1 MNTAKKSNEL
11 NFKSAKYKHEK
22 YINKKWAE
30 RKDLFESKETFITRA
45 SAEWNG
51 SSDVERE

>member
-11 NFKSAKYKHEK
+11 NFKSAKYKYEK

-30 RKDLFESKETFITRA
+30 RKHLFESKQTFITRA
-45 SAEWNG
+45 SAEWKG